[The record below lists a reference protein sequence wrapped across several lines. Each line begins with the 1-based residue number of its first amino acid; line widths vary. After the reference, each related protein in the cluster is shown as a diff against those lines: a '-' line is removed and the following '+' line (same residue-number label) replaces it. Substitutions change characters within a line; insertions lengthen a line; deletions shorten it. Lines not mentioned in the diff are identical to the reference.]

1 MSNSSIAVDV
11 NKFLKL
17 LPRYQCHKQV
27 NALQI
32 SGIFPNPRGIEL
44 HFVDD
49 SVIPFQ
55 MTQDWYNKH
64 VPHVGGY
71 LVAYDDGYLS
81 FSPADVFHAG
91 YSRMDEVG
99 TDEDI
104 LEKRFWQFDA
114 ARKESG
120 DERYVF
126 KGFMRSY
133 AARGVTKH
141 TVGDVGVAHSNPAEA
156 PQFAWS
162 SQAALDVVAK
172 RRYLIEYEGIDYGV
186 EDDLSSGELAE
197 AADCYLRY
205 FGNATPKYWPL
216 SESLWKPS
224 ARRENL
230 VTAAALIIAE
240 IERRDRAGCAPSV
253 EALEIADVE
262 DIAMHGDSSAVP
274 VVMDGIIPATTKAV
288 DIWDT
293 LKDLGRLIL
302 CEIKMRDDP
311 IAQALNGKRAYFS
324 CGEKFT
330 WDSPYGLLTE
340 YYLRPVDDAIAE
352 AFVSFGLV
360 DRNEKPCIAS
370 GDVVVLTEGFAE
382 LAAPVSIRQLEPA
395 VLPAQI
401 VCYGAQD
408 LYSRSSALTAL
419 GNVNLGD
426 QQNLAILYSECL
438 GIAATENLDFLQLIY
453 FLDIGVRAL
462 FRVRGYTDELHHRV

>member
-1 MSNSSIAVDV
+1 MTNSSIHVDV

-32 SGIFPNPRGIEL
+32 SGIFPNPRGVEL

-99 TDEDI
+99 TDEDL
-104 LEKRFWQFDA
+104 LERRFWQFDA

-120 DERYVF
+120 DERYTF
-126 KGFMRSY
+126 KGFMRAY

-141 TVGDVGVAHSNPAEA
+141 TVGD
-156 PQFAWS
+156 
-162 SQAALDVVAK
+162 
-172 RRYLIEYEGIDYGV
+172 EGIG
-186 EDDLSSGELAE
+186 G
-197 AADCYLRY
+197 
-205 FGNATPKYWPL
+205 
-216 SESLWKPS
+216 
-224 ARRENL
+224 
-230 VTAAALIIAE
+230 
-240 IERRDRAGCAPSV
+240 
-253 EALEIADVE
+253 
-262 DIAMHGDSSAVP
+262 
-274 VVMDGIIPATTKAV
+274 
-288 DIWDT
+288 
-293 LKDLGRLIL
+293 
-302 CEIKMRDDP
+302 
-311 IAQALNGKRAYFS
+311 
-324 CGEKFT
+324 
-330 WDSPYGLLTE
+330 
-340 YYLRPVDDAIAE
+340 
-352 AFVSFGLV
+352 
-360 DRNEKPCIAS
+360 
-370 GDVVVLTEGFAE
+370 
-382 LAAPVSIRQLEPA
+382 AAPVSIRQLEPA

-408 LYSRSSALTAL
+408 LYSRSPALTAL

-438 GIAATENLDFLQLIY
+438 GIAAAENMDFLQLIY

-462 FRVRGYTDELHHRV
+462 FRVRGHADVFHHAV

>member
-1 MSNSSIAVDV
+1 MSNSSIPVDV

-32 SGIFPNPRGIEL
+32 SGIFPNSRGVEL

-114 ARKESG
+114 ARKKSG
-120 DERYVF
+120 DERYTF
-126 KGFMRSY
+126 KGFMRAY

-216 SESLWKPS
+216 GESLWKPS
-224 ARRENL
+224 NRRENL

-262 DIAMHGDSSAVP
+262 DIAMHGDSSVVP
-274 VVMDGIIPATTKAV
+274 VVMDGIIPAAPV

-293 LKDLGRLIL
+293 LKDLGRPIA
-302 CEIKMRDDP
+302 CEIKIRNNDVGSQM
-311 IAQALNGKRAYFS
+311 NGRRVYLTCSGEQFS
-324 CGEKFT
+324 
-330 WDSPYGLLTE
+330 WDSPSGPLTE
-340 YYLRPVDDAIAE
+340 YYLRPIGDNVYL
-352 AFVSFGLV
+352 AFTSFGLV
-360 DRNEKPCIAS
+360 DANQKPCIAS
-370 GDVVVLTEGFAE
+370 GDVVVVDE
-382 LAAPVSIRQLEPA
+382 LLPDSPAPA
-395 VLPAQI
+395 LPPKI
-401 VCYGAQD
+401 ICYTVQD
-408 LYSRSSALTAL
+408 LDRKSNVLAKFG
-419 GNVNLGD
+419 GNLD
-426 QQNLAILYSECL
+426 IAIPENLATLYSECL
-438 GIAATENLDFLQLIY
+438 AIAATENLEFLQLVY
-453 FLDIGVRAL
+453 FLNVGIRAL
-462 FRVRGYTDELHHRV
+462 FRVKQIQDCWASSLNA

>member
-1 MSNSSIAVDV
+1 MTNSSIHVDV
-11 NKFLKL
+11 NKFLKM

-32 SGIFPNPRGIEL
+32 SGIFPNPRGVEL

-55 MTQDWYNKH
+55 MSNEWFARH
-64 VPHVGGY
+64 CPHVGGY

-91 YSRMDEVG
+91 YSRMDEVD
-99 TDEDI
+99 TDEDL
-104 LEKRFWQFDA
+104 LERRFWQFDA

-126 KGFMRSY
+126 KGFMRAY
-133 AARGVTKH
+133 AARVAGGVTKH
-141 TVGDVGVAHSNPAEA
+141 TCADVGVAHSNPAEA
-156 PQFAWS
+156 SQFAWS

-216 SESLWKPS
+216 GESLWKPS
-224 ARRENL
+224 DRRENL

-253 EALEIADVE
+253 EALEIAAVE
-262 DIAMHGDSSAVP
+262 DIAMHGDSSVVP
-274 VVMDGIIPATTKAV
+274 VVMDGIIPAPTKAV

-302 CEIKMRDDP
+302 CEIKMRDDA

-324 CGEKFT
+324 CGEKFI
-330 WDSPYGLLTE
+330 WMSPFGLSTE

-360 DRNEKPCIAS
+360 DANQKPCIAS
-370 GDVVVLTEGFAE
+370 GDVVVVTEGFTE
-382 LAAPVSIRQLEPA
+382 LAAPA
-395 VLPAQI
+395 LPTKI
-401 VCYGAQD
+401 ICYTVHD
-408 LYSRSSALTAL
+408 LVRRSSVLAEL
-419 GNVNLGD
+419 GNFNASIPE
-426 QQNLAILYSECL
+426 NLATLYSECL
-438 GIAATENLDFLQLIY
+438 AIAATENLELLQLMH
-453 FLDIGVRAL
+453 FLDVGVRAL
-462 FRVRGYTDELHHRV
+462 FRA

>member
-1 MSNSSIAVDV
+1 MSNSSIPVDV

-32 SGIFPNPRGIEL
+32 SGIFPNPRGVEL

-99 TDEDI
+99 PDEDL
-104 LEKRFWQFDA
+104 LERRFWQFDA

-126 KGFMRSY
+126 KGFMRAY
-133 AARGVTKH
+133 AARVAGGVTKH
-141 TVGDVGVAHSNPAEA
+141 T
-156 PQFAWS
+156 
-162 SQAALDVVAK
+162 
-172 RRYLIEYEGIDYGV
+172 
-186 EDDLSSGELAE
+186 
-197 AADCYLRY
+197 C
-205 FGNATPKYWPL
+205 
-216 SESLWKPS
+216 
-224 ARRENL
+224 
-230 VTAAALIIAE
+230 
-240 IERRDRAGCAPSV
+240 
-253 EALEIADVE
+253 ADV
-262 DIAMHGDSSAVP
+262 DAAP
-274 VVMDGIIPATTKAV
+274 V

-330 WDSPYGLLTE
+330 WDSPCGLLTE

-370 GDVVVLTEGFAE
+370 GDVVVMTEGFAE
-382 LAAPVSIRQLEPA
+382 LSAPVSIRQLEPA

-408 LYSRSSALTAL
+408 LYSRSPALTAL

-438 GIAATENLDFLQLIY
+438 GIAAAENMDFLQLIY

-462 FRVRGYTDELHHRV
+462 FRVRGHADVFHHRV